1 MTIYVFSMPTL
12 CNVEGSDIDLNHF
25 LRYLIK
31 FYYTSDMLTNVNKTI
46 KVLLGYICCDL
57 SPLSPKTIILM

>member
-1 MTIYVFSMPTL
+1 MTSYVFSMPTL

-46 KVLLGYICCDL
+46 KVLLGYISIDL
-57 SPLSPKTIILM
+57 FFFQTKCY